1 LLAGSAPCQAVPTG
15 IVGVLPGQ
23 DFPAPFQ
30 ARCGL
35 CAAGQFVVILQWA
48 RIVTE
53 SQSGTATGE
62 NLLAAP
68 DIPKI

>member
-1 LLAGSAPCQAVPTG
+1 MS
-15 IVGVLPGQ
+15 GQ

-30 ARCGL
+30 ARRGIR
-35 CAAGQFVVILQWA
+35 AAGQFVVILQWA

-53 SQSGTATGE
+53 SQSSTATGE
-62 NLLAAP
+62 NPASSA